1 ALPIYWLTW
10 NGTARRLILLSCCI
24 IFHTHFAGPA
34 GVIPIVALG
43 TITYFAGLVRWKS
56 VILLAIALNA
66 SALIF
71 YKYTLF
77 LSDGLI
83 GAINPEV
90 ADQVSHFARNQL
102 LPGSPPLAI
111 SFFVFEFVHYLV
123 DVRHGER
130 TIKHPKF

>member
-1 ALPIYWLTW
+1 VALPIYWLTW

-71 YKYTLF
+71 HKYTLF
-77 LSDGLI
+77 LSDGL
-83 GAINPEV
+83 
-90 ADQVSHFARNQL
+90 ARSIRR
-102 LPGSPPLAI
+102 SP
-111 SFFVFEFVHYLV
+111 
-123 DVRHGER
+123 DR
-130 TIKHPKF
+130 

>member
-1 ALPIYWLTW
+1 MSYWFAYFVAAALPIYWLTW

-66 SALIF
+66 SALI
-71 YKYTLF
+71 LNI
-77 LSDGLI
+77 LSFSAMD
-83 GAINPEV
+83 
-90 ADQVSHFARNQL
+90 
-102 LPGSPPLAI
+102 
-111 SFFVFEFVHYLV
+111 
-123 DVRHGER
+123 
-130 TIKHPKF
+130 